1 MRFFEF
7 NKSDTDLESALI
19 NILLNIKG
27 DADEKDQASD
37 ISMDAVKQIM
47 SNTGYPAFNYDVF
60 KRIYD
65 QDGDLKNV
73 VSDFDNEKIVV
84 KTDHEDEKDPKMDF
98 DNQGS
103 TDVVKKMAK
112 RLEAMKQDVLTKGP
126 PDVKGL
132 FDQLAEGGKISK
144 ANTPNASNTSNTSNV
159 SIKSLRKSI
168 DSEQSQHGLRSL
180 PFAIGFLM
188 KSIDS
193 GQSQLLLRV
202 RKH

>member
-19 NILLNIKG
+19 NILLNMKG
-27 DADEKDQASD
+27 DADEKDQSSD

-65 QDGDLKNV
+65 ADGDLKNV
-73 VSDFDNEKIVV
+73 VADFDNEKIIV
-84 KTDHEDEKDPKMDF
+84 KTDQESEDNPEMDF

-112 RLEAMKQDVLTKGP
+112 SAM
-126 PDVKGL
+126 
-132 FDQLAEGGKISK
+132 
-144 ANTPNASNTSNTSNV
+144 NR
-159 SIKSLRKSI
+159 RK
-168 DSEQSQHGLRSL
+168 
-180 PFAIGFLM
+180 
-188 KSIDS
+188 
-193 GQSQLLLRV
+193 
-202 RKH
+202 